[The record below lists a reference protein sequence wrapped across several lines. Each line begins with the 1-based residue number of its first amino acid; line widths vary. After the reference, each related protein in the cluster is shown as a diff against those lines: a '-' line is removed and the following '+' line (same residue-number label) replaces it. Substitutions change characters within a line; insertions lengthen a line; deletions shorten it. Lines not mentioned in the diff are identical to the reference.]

1 MNGFALLCRVQVLA
15 LVNSLAP
22 ERQGSKRRS
31 RTARLALAGVVAIAL
46 GALMAAYVALMG
58 MGLVAMGLT
67 EVIPAFALVV
77 GSLAGIVF
85 AFMKARGTLFGLAD
99 WDHVMSLP
107 ISRRAVVA
115 SRLGTVFLAAIVLSA
130 VFMTPLFVVYFLHA
144 PANPESVIF
153 AVLSIPLA
161 PLAPVS
167 ASVFAAFGVTM
178 LTVRFRHA
186 NLAYIVLALAFFTL
200 IFVGAYALS
209 FSAGTASDPAAKLAA
224 FGSVASAMGAGLT
237 ALYPPAAWA
246 CEGIISGSALPFVV
260 FAAFSLGVALACLEI
275 MQRLYLPINGL
286 LASKG
291 GARDRYT
298 AERLRERR
306 SGASPFRAMMNKEFR
321 TLIGIPSYAFNC
333 LFGYILMVVV
343 AVALSAMGMRELL
356 TSGVV
361 DGVEIT
367 DEAVRAYASRL
378 VVLIP
383 WVYVFCTCMCPSAAC
398 SISLEGRSAWLM
410 STVPVPPCTVLGA
423 KLAANALPAAITLA
437 ISAIVL
443 VVSGEA
449 GALQGLEI
457 VVLGFGVFYLLITSA
472 LSVDAASPNFAWNT
486 PNEVVKRS
494 MPIMV
499 TVFGGMAAAFGGGFA
514 CWMLMD
520 TLGAAAAGDALNL
533 GLGVACAA
541 AGHLVFRRLCHRTAL
556 FTR

>member
-1 MNGFALLCRVQVLA
+1 
-15 LVNSLAP
+15 
-22 ERQGSKRRS
+22 
-31 RTARLALAGVVAIAL
+31 
-46 GALMAAYVALMG
+46 
-58 MGLVAMGLT
+58 
-67 EVIPAFALVV
+67 
-77 GSLAGIVF
+77 
-85 AFMKARGTLFGLAD
+85 
-99 WDHVMSLP
+99 MSLP
-107 ISRRAVVA
+107 ISRRVVVA

-130 VFMTPLFVVYFLHA
+130 VFMAPLFVVYFLHA
-144 PANPESVIF
+144 PANPVSVTF

-200 IFVGAYALS
+200 IFVGVYALS

-246 CEGIISGSALPFVV
+246 CEGIISSSVLPFVV

-306 SGASPFRAMMNKEFR
+306 SGASPFRAMINKEFR

-343 AVALSAMGMRELL
+343 AVALSTMGMREIL
-356 TSGVV
+356 TSGIVN
-361 DGVEIT
+361 GVEIT

-383 WVYVFCTCMCPSAAC
+383 WVYVFCSGMCPSAAC
-398 SISLEGRSAWLM
+398 SVSLEGRAAWIM
-410 STVPVPPCTVLGA
+410 STAPVPPRTILGA
-423 KLAANALPAAITLA
+423 KLATNALPVAVALA
-437 ISAIVL
+437 ISAAVL
-443 VVSGEA
+443 LISGEA
-449 GALQGLEI
+449 GVLQALEI
-457 VVLGFGVFYLLITSA
+457 IVLGFGVFYLLINIA
-472 LSVDAASPNFAWNT
+472 LTIDATSPNFVWNT

-494 MPIMV
+494 MPILF
-499 TVFGGMAAAFGGGFA
+499 TTLGGMAAAFGGGFA

-520 TLGAAAAGDALNL
+520 TLGAAAGDALNL
-533 GLGVACAA
+533 GAGIVCAG
-541 AGHLVFRRLCHRTAL
+541 AGHLVFRKLCRTTAL